1 MRLTPGD
8 FDVVRFVGRHR
19 FATAAQ
25 VARAVGRTEKK
36 IYPRLL
42 GLRSAG
48 LVTFERPLIAS
59 GVYLATRQGL
69 AAVGLTMP
77 PATIELATFIHDRTV
92 TDVAAGLE
100 ADDGEVISEREMRSW
115 EENPDNRDSDVH
127 YALTLPGGGRHYPD
141 LLVGRPSGR
150 WQAIEVELTRKPRQR
165 RERILTGYATAR
177 HIEGVVYLVD
187 GRGIGELV
195 RRSAQTLGLADLVVV
210 RTLTEQE
217 AAA

>member
-25 VARAVGRTEKK
+25 VARAMGRSEKK

-48 LVTFERPLIAS
+48 LVAFERPLIAP

-69 AAVGLTMP
+69 GAVGLALP
-77 PATIELATFIHDRTV
+77 PATVELATFIHDRTV
-92 TDVAAGLE
+92 TDVAAGFE

-115 EENPDNRDSDVH
+115 DENPDNRDSDVT
-127 YALTLPGGGRHYPD
+127 YAVGLPSGGRHYPD
-141 LLVGRPSGR
+141 LLVGVASGQ

-165 RERILTGYATAR
+165 RERILTGYAGAR
-177 HIEGVVYLVD
+177 HIDRVVYLVD
-187 GRGIGELV
+187 GQPIGELV
-195 RRSAQTLGLADLVVV
+195 RRTAEALGIADLVTV
-210 RTLTEQE
+210 RPLNHKE